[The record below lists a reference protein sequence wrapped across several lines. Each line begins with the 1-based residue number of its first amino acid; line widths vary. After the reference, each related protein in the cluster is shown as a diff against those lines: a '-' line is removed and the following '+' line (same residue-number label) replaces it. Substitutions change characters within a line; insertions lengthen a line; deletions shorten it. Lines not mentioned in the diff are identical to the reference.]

1 MFFSLIPTVIPFVYT
16 VVNLDHGY
24 SERGPVHHEQSDA
37 LYEQLSEIE
46 INEPGMY
53 EVPKAV
59 SSDKSSKEEWADE
72 RIHRKE
78 AIKGIQLRFKFTKKA
93 TTEIQ

>member
-1 MFFSLIPTVIPFVYT
+1 MFFSLIPMVIPLVYT
-16 VVNLDHGY
+16 VVDLGHGY
-24 SERGPVHHEQSDA
+24 FERGPVHHEQSDA

-59 SSDKSSKEEWADE
+59 SSDKSAKEEWAGD
-72 RIHRKE
+72 KNQS
-78 AIKGIQLRFKFTKKA
+78 KGND
-93 TTEIQ
+93 